1 MNCRAG
7 VMSGKYTTPKK
18 REHNMLKPEYGALER
33 LGFIL
38 VLLMA
43 LLQGGYAI
51 YAYIDPASF
60 AILRGTELLV
70 VGDLDWVKIYA
81 SRTLF
86 VALII
91 GYLVFLRNYRILA
104 WASLF
109 GAVMPVTDAILAYQA
124 QAPDKVVLKHV
135 ATVVY
140 LLVTFF
146 VLQVIVRK
154 QQET

>member
-1 MNCRAG
+1 MLE
-7 VMSGKYTTPKK
+7 P
-18 REHNMLKPEYGALER
+18 EHRALER
-33 LGFIL
+33 SGYIL

-51 YAYIDPASF
+51 FAYFDPAAFSVF
-60 AILRGTELLV
+60 RGTELLD
-70 VGDLDWVKIYA
+70 VGDSDWVKIYA

-91 GYLVFLRNYRILA
+91 GYLLYRRNYKVLA

-109 GAVMPVTDAILAYQA
+109 GAVMPVTDALLAYQA
-124 QAPDKVVLKHV
+124 QAPDKVVFKHI
-135 ATVVY
+135 ATVIY
-140 LLVTFF
+140 LLVTFL

-154 QQET
+154 KL

>member
-1 MNCRAG
+1 MPKP
-7 VMSGKYTTPKK
+7 KY
-18 REHNMLKPEYGALER
+18 RALET

-38 VLLMA
+38 VLLMV

-60 AILRGTELLV
+60 AILRGTELVV
-70 VGDLDWVKIYA
+70 VGDGDWVKIYA

-91 GYLVFLRNYRILA
+91 GYLLFSRNYRILV

-109 GAVMPVTDAILAYQA
+109 GAVMPITDAILAYQA
-124 QAPDKVVLKHV
+124 QAPDKVVLKHAV
-135 ATVVY
+135 TVVY
-140 LLVTFF
+140 LLATSF

-154 QQET
+154 QEGS

>member
-1 MNCRAG
+1 
-7 VMSGKYTTPKK
+7 
-18 REHNMLKPEYGALER
+18 
-33 LGFIL
+33 
-38 VLLMA
+38 MA

-51 YAYIDPASF
+51 FAYVDPAAFSVF
-60 AILRGTELLV
+60 RGTDLLDA
-70 VGDLDWVKIYA
+70 GDSDWVAIYA

-91 GYLVFLRNYRILA
+91 GYLLYWRNYKVLA

-109 GAVMPVTDAILAYQA
+109 GAVMPVTDALLAYQA
-124 QAPDKVVLKHV
+124 QAPDKVVFKHI
-135 ATVVY
+135 ATVIY

-154 QQET
+154 KL

>member
-1 MNCRAG
+1 MLDQ
-7 VMSGKYTTPKK
+7 KYKT
-18 REHNMLKPEYGALER
+18 LER
-33 LGFIL
+33 TGYIL

-51 YAYIDPASF
+51 FAYLDPAAFSVF
-60 AILRGTELLV
+60 RGTELFV
-70 VGDLDWVKIYA
+70 FGDSDWVKIYA

-91 GYLVFLRNYRILA
+91 GYLLYIRNYKVLA

-109 GAVMPVTDAILAYQA
+109 GAAMPVTDALLAYQA
-124 QAPDKVVLKHV
+124 QAPDKVVFKHI
-135 ATVVY
+135 ATVIY
-140 LLVTFF
+140 LLVTFI

-154 QQET
+154 QGAA

>member
-1 MNCRAG
+1 
-7 VMSGKYTTPKK
+7 
-18 REHNMLKPEYGALER
+18 MLKPKHGALER
-33 LGFIL
+33 SGYIL

-51 YAYIDPASF
+51 FAYVDPAAFS
-60 AILRGTELLV
+60 ILRGTELLD
-70 VGDLDWVKIYA
+70 VGDSDWVKIYA

-91 GYLVFLRNYRILA
+91 GYLLYRRNYKVLA

-109 GAVMPVTDAILAYQA
+109 GAVMPVTDALLAYQA
-124 QAPDKVVLKHV
+124 QAPDKVVFKHI
-135 ATVVY
+135 ATVIY

-154 QQET
+154 KL

>member
-1 MNCRAG
+1 M
-7 VMSGKYTTPKK
+7 V
-18 REHNMLKPEYGALER
+18 
-33 LGFIL
+33 
-38 VLLMA
+38 

-60 AILRGTELLV
+60 AILRGTELVV
-70 VGDLDWVKIYA
+70 VGDGDWVKIYA

-91 GYLVFLRNYRILA
+91 GYLLFSRNYRILV

-109 GAVMPVTDAILAYQA
+109 GAVMPITDAILAYQA
-124 QAPDKVVLKHV
+124 QAPDKVVLKHAV
-135 ATVVY
+135 TVVY
-140 LLVTFF
+140 LLATSF

-154 QQET
+154 QEGS

>member
-1 MNCRAG
+1 MSKSEYAG
-7 VMSGKYTTPKK
+7 
-18 REHNMLKPEYGALER
+18 LEK
-33 LGFIL
+33 LGFVL

-51 YAYIDPASF
+51 YAYVDPAAF
-60 AILRGTELLV
+60 AILRGTELFA
-70 VGDLDWVKIYA
+70 VGDSDWVRIYA

-91 GYLVFLRNYRILA
+91 GYLLYSRNYRILV

-109 GAVMPVTDAILAYQA
+109 GVVMPVADALLAYQA
-124 QAPDKVVLKHV
+124 QAPDKVVLKHI

-146 VLQVIVRK
+146 VLQVVVKR
-154 QQET
+154 QEEA